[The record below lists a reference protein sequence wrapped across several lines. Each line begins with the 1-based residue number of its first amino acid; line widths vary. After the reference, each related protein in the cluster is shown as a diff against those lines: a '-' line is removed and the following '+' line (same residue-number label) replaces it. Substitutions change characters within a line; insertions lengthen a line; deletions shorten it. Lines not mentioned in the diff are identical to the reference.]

1 MNYSKIRLTAPA
13 RVPIDCDIR
22 EPEQPRQAIILLH
35 GYSETGG
42 KMLRRLG
49 TVLPQDALILA
60 PNAPFPQVLAR
71 NEIGY
76 EIGFSWYFHD
86 PQKDEYFID
95 MEVALS
101 CLSEVI
107 ARKVPAG
114 LRITLIGFSQGGYLA
129 PFVASREASRVKR
142 VIGIGCQFLDE
153 ELVSPLGFEIHG
165 IHGEEDDVVNAAVS
179 QRSHEKL
186 ILAGARGGTYA
197 LLPGVGHRI
206 THEVQAEVARILS
219 D

>member
-1 MNYSKIRLTAPA
+1 MNFSKIRMTVSA
-13 RVPIDCDIR
+13 RMPFDTEVR
-22 EPEQPRQAIILLH
+22 EPEHPRQAIVLLH

-49 TVLPQDALILA
+49 AVLPPDALVLA

-71 NEIGY
+71 DKAGY
-76 EIGFSWYFHD
+76 EVGFSWYFHD
-86 PQKDEYFID
+86 PQKEDYFID

-101 CLSEVI
+101 CLLELI
-107 ARKVPAG
+107 ARRVPAG
-114 LRITLIGFSQGGYLA
+114 LPITLIGFSQGGYLV
-129 PFVASREASRVKR
+129 PFVASREGLRVRR

-165 IHGEEDDVVNAAVS
+165 IHGEADEVVSAETS

-186 ILAGARGGTYA
+186 ISAGARGGTFT

-219 D
+219 V